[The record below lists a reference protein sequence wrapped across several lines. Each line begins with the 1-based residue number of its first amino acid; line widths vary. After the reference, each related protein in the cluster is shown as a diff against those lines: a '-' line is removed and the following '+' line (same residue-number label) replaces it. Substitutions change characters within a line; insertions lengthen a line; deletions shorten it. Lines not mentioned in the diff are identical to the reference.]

1 MFGFYGGQNMVRT
14 PTEGY
19 SPFRRR
25 CASAAAAAAVQ
36 CATVQNKLMVKNC
49 PPFGT
54 TYYYYYYYCNLILCE
69 AIILHISAAY
79 KIVKIIVR
87 TYRDIR
93 TKLISAKLIKT
104 HCSGSGN

>member
-1 MFGFYGGQNMVRT
+1 MVRT

-25 CASAAAAAAVQ
+25 CAAAAAAAVQ

-54 TYYYYYYYCNLILCE
+54 TYYHYYYYYCNLILCE

-93 TKLISAKLIKT
+93 TKFVSAKLIKT
-104 HCSGSGN
+104 HCSGSGS